1 MWDICEI
8 SVGYSKNMYI
18 LDIFLVIIWEFRYIS
33 SYILEYWDI
42 SLKTQPI
49 YYKLFYRYIILRNI
63 LVKAWQKKYSRDI
76 LYQLEGWQRK
86 NLIYR
91 PILRVGWE
99 AHNPY
104 QSISF
109 RSLSISIKHSKR
121 YSKTIYKV
129 ILRFKYIELSEL
141 ELRALIFLIILLK
154 LYL

>member
-8 SVGYSKNMYI
+8 SVGYSKNIYI

-33 SYILEYWDI
+33 SHISEYWDI

-49 YYKLFYRYIILRNI
+49 YYELSHRYIILRDI
-63 LVKAWQKKYSRDI
+63 SAKAWQKRYPRDI
-76 LYQLEGWQRK
+76 LCQLERWQRK

-91 PILRVGWE
+91 FILRVDWE
-99 AHNPY
+99 AHNSY

-109 RSLSISIKHSKR
+109 RLLSISIKHSKR

-129 ILRFKYIELSEL
+129 ILRF
-141 ELRALIFLIILLK
+141 
-154 LYL
+154 